1 VPCLPRLVTEHG
13 VRKGTHTN
21 PSKRISEKLAQ
32 MYKVMPYR
40 DVVFLPVMPVE
51 YNLFHLPDQAK

>member
-1 VPCLPRLVTEHG
+1 
-13 VRKGTHTN
+13 
-21 PSKRISEKLAQ
+21 